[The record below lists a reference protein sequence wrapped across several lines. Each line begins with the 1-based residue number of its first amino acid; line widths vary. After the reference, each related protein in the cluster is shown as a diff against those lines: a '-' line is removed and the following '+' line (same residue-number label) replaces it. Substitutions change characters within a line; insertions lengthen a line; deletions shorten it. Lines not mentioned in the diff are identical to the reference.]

1 MGFLELL
8 TVLFIIL
15 KVAGVVSFSWWLV
28 FLPTIVS
35 LTIYAFMLVFS
46 ILGINSIRN
55 KIK

>member
-15 KVAGVVSFSWWLV
+15 KVAGVISFSWWLV

-46 ILGINSIRN
+46 ILGVNSIRK